1 MNYLLNYGFT
11 KEQIKELK
19 DRYNDSIIEFI
30 SDNENFIVEKIEY
43 LRQEGITKV
52 YELMMENIRIF
63 LETTVALKEK
73 MKKIKEKNLSAKSA
87 FMILA
92 YDIDYK

>member
-1 MNYLLNYGFT
+1 MDYLLNYGFT

-19 DRYNDSIIEFI
+19 DRYNDSIIEFL
-30 SDNENFIVEKIEY
+30 SNNENFIVEKIEY
-43 LRQEGITKV
+43 LKQEGITKV

-73 MKKIKEKNLSAKSA
+73 MKKIKEKNLSPKAA
-87 FMILA
+87 FIILA
-92 YDIDYK
+92 YNNDYR

>member
-52 YELMMENIRIF
+52 YELMMDNIRIF

-73 MKKIKEKNLSAKSA
+73 MKKIKEKNLSAKSV

>member
-73 MKKIKEKNLSAKSA
+73 MKKIKEKDLSAKSA

>member
-19 DRYNDSIIEFI
+19 DRYNESIIEFI